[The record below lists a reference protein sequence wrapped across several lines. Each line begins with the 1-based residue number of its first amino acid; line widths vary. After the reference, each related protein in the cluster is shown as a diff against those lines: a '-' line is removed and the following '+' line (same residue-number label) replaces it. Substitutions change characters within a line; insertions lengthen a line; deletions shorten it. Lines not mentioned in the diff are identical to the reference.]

1 MNETGKQV
9 EALKADVKRLKKEA
23 RRQKGLLAIARV
35 QLNTKVKKL
44 KLKGNM
50 QKVLKNYPPSPAT
63 RIPSTPNLP
72 S

>member
-23 RRQKGLLAIARV
+23 RRQKGWLAIARE
-35 QLNTKVKKL
+35 L

-50 QKVLKNYPPSPAT
+50 C
-63 RIPSTPNLP
+63 RRC
-72 S
+72 